1 MLYKNGGALET
12 AWKADTVVFDK
23 TGTLTLGEPALTDVC
38 PMPGVTEEELL
49 NVAASIETHSG
60 HPIARAVT
68 ARVKGNL
75 EVADFAELPGRG
87 VSGVIAGETVL
98 CGSRELL
105 KEHGVPMPDFRREAK
120 TELCV
125 AKGGRLLGVLGV
137 ADVLRED
144 AAETVSAL
152 KAAGKELWMLT
163 GDHAETAKAIAAEV
177 GIDHVCAGVLP
188 EDKVRIIRELK
199 AQDKTVCM
207 VGDGVN
213 DTPALAAADVSVAM
227 GAGSDIAIEAA
238 DVLLPAG
245 TLSKLTEAFA
255 ISKNTMRVVHQNLRW
270 ALGYNA
276 VSITAAAAGLL
287 HPSLCAMAMSLSS
300 IGVLMNSLRLQK
312 FGEKQERDHQ
322 WKTRFSKLI
331 SKASGAC
338 SARSGSSP
346 D

>member
-1 MLYKNGGALET
+1 
-12 AWKADTVVFDK
+12 
-23 TGTLTLGEPALTDVC
+23 
-38 PMPGVTEEELL
+38 MPGVTEEELL

-75 EVADFAELPGRG
+75 EVADFADLPGRG
-87 VSGVIAGETVL
+87 VSGVITGETVL

-105 KEHGVPMPDFRREAK
+105 KEHGVPMPDLRREAK

-125 AKGGRLLGVLGV
+125 AKGGKLLGVLGV

-152 KAAGKELWMLT
+152 KAAGMELWRLT

-188 EDKVRIIRELK
+188 EDKVRIIKELK
-199 AQDKTVCM
+199 AQGKTVCM

-338 SARSGSSP
+338 NARSGSSP